1 MRKGGGGREEKEER
15 EKREKEEKK
24 RIRRWR
30 GGKMCNEEGGGGWR
44 SAAGSCRR
52 RCAVPLLPGS
62 ARLGSSRLGS
72 APGCPEGA
80 GTDPSRLGEG
90 CGAVP
95 IPFQPQEGL
104 GLSHSFSSSG
114 RIWGCPDPHPNP
126 GVAGAAPTPH
136 THLLTAPL
144 SCAGPCAP
152 TFGGGGEERGWRRGV
167 QPPMD
172 TKGFGRC
179 HHFCWAKSSWRR
191 APSPP
196 PGFVPL
202 RMKLFPPLQT
212 SARADWHFFSPILC
226 CFFFPALISHL
237 SFSFSFF
244 FPKGFFPIGI
254 PSPRSSSG
262 FCRGRFWMLA

>member
-52 RCAVPLLPGS
+52 RCAVPLLSGS

-104 GLSHSFSSSG
+104 GLSRSFSSSG

-152 TFGGGGEERGWRRGV
+152 TFGGGGKRGGGGAGCSLRW
-167 QPPMD
+167 
-172 TKGFGRC
+172 T
-179 HHFCWAKSSWRR
+179 RR
-191 APSPP
+191 ALGDAITFVGQSPAGVGLRHLLPASFPS
-196 PGFVPL
+196 V
-202 RMKLFPPLQT
+202 
-212 SARADWHFFSPILC
+212 
-226 CFFFPALISHL
+226 
-237 SFSFSFF
+237 
-244 FPKGFFPIGI
+244 
-254 PSPRSSSG
+254 
-262 FCRGRFWMLA
+262 

>member
-1 MRKGGGGREEKEER
+1 
-15 EKREKEEKK
+15 
-24 RIRRWR
+24 
-30 GGKMCNEEGGGGWR
+30 MCNEEGGGGWR

-152 TFGGGGEERGWRRGV
+152 TFGGGGGREGVAARGAASDGHEGLWEMPSFLLGKV
-167 QPPMD
+167 QLASGSV
-172 TKGFGRC
+172 T
-179 HHFCWAKSSWRR
+179 SSRLR
-191 APSPP
+191 SPP
-196 PGFVPL
+196 YEALPPAANLSPCRLAFFLSNFMLFFFFLPL
-202 RMKLFPPLQT
+202 SLTFLFLF
-212 SARADWHFFSPILC
+212 FFS
-226 CFFFPALISHL
+226 
-237 SFSFSFF
+237 
-244 FPKGFFPIGI
+244 PKGFFPIGI
-254 PSPRSSSG
+254 PSP
-262 FCRGRFWMLA
+262 